1 MALAVGIRRKK
12 MEIFENQQKRVII
25 VLLVIGLCAFST
37 PIFSVGIETNSEG
50 DKVAIKGYD
59 AVAYFT
65 EGNAVKGNSQYSYRW
80 DDARWYFSTPEHRQQ
95 FSENPEQ
102 YAPQFGGYCA
112 NGLSHGVILAA
123 DPEEWTIVDGKL
135 YLKYNREAR
144 DEWRQ
149 DQTGM
154 IKKAEE
160 QWAKIH
166 Q

>member
-1 MALAVGIRRKK
+1 
-12 MEIFENQQKRVII
+12 MEIWENFKKFII
-25 VLLVIGLCAFST
+25 IILIAMGLCALSN
-37 PIFSVGIETNSEG
+37 PALSAGNETNSEAG
-50 DKVAIKGYD
+50 KVAIKGYD
-59 AVAYFT
+59 TVAYFT
-65 EGNAVKGNSQYSYRW
+65 EGHAVKGNSQYVYTW
-80 DDARWYFSTPEHRQQ
+80 NDASWFFSTPEHREQ
-95 FSENPEQ
+95 FSKNPDR

-112 NGLSHGVILAA
+112 NGLSQGVTVAA

-144 DEWRQ
+144 DKWRQ

-154 IKKAEE
+154 ITKAEA